1 MGSDARTAEA
11 NGTEIATSTAV
22 WSRSA
27 TDAMTM
33 RIPLEKAA
41 TRIDRRGASPAFAAW
56 LYNEGPTTAS
66 AGLPSSPAAGSTCL
80 PSC

>member
-1 MGSDARTAEA
+1 LPLLTMGSDARTAEA

-33 RIPLEKAA
+33 RIAAERRRLASPPRFEPRARDRERQKFPPLE
-41 TRIDRRGASPAFAAW
+41 GARP
-56 LYNEGPTTAS
+56 PC
-66 AGLPSSPAAGSTCL
+66 STL
-80 PSC
+80 D